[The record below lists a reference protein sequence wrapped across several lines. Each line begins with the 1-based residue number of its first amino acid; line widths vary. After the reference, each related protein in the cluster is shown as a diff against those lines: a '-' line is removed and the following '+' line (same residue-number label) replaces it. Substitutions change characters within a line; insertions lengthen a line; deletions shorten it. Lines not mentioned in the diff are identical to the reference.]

1 MQIDTGFTFYVVM
14 KLAMPAQAAR
24 QDACECPDV
33 IETTAEQIKSMG
45 SCCKIKPGEFTFNT
59 KAAHLR
65 AALD

>member
-1 MQIDTGFTFYVVM
+1 M